1 MHSLVRIMVAL
12 AAVTVVAGCG
22 GGDPGTLVP
31 PPTAAPTGS
40 TGGSPTAPP
49 ALSEAEAATRYLGIV
64 RPYNEALEQF
74 ELAING
80 GDDLATLTGMASDTA
95 DALETEI
102 GELLATSWP
111 EAISAHVDALVS
123 ESEQAL
129 EHWQEAARAQTRDD
143 LVDSVLAAAEFDGS
157 DPAGSIREILNLDA
171 YDEDDY

>member
-1 MHSLVRIMVAL
+1 MRWWRRPGDAR
-12 AAVTVVAGCG
+12 APAGG
-22 GGDPGTLVP
+22 R
-31 PPTAAPTGS
+31 PTGS

-49 ALSEAEAATRYLGIV
+49 ALSEAEAATRYLEIV

-74 ELAING
+74 ELAVNG
-80 GDDLATLTGMASDTA
+80 GEELATLTGMASDTA

-102 GELLATSWP
+102 GELRATAWP
-111 EAISAHVDALVS
+111 EAISTHVDALIG

-157 DPAGSIREILNLDA
+157 DPTGSIREILNLDA